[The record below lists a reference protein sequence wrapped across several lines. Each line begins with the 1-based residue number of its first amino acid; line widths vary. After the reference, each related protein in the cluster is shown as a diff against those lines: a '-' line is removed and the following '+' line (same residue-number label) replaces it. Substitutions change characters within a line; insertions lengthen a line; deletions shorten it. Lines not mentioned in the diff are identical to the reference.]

1 MRTTFRP
8 YEPDQALIL
17 PPSLRD
23 WLATDHLVFFV
34 SDTIDQLDLSAFY
47 GRYEGDGR
55 RKQPYEPR
63 MMVKVLVYAYA
74 TGTFSSRKIA
84 RKLEEDVAFRVL
96 AAGNFPAHRTIAE
109 FRRQHLKEF
118 EALFVQV
125 VTLARELKMIR
136 LGTLAIDGSKVRAN
150 ASKHKA
156 MSYGRMKDEER
167 RLRGEIKGL
176 LERADAIDEEEDAEY
191 GSDRRGDELPEEL
204 ARRETRLEKIRA
216 AKKRL
221 EERQAEE
228 DRAAGREPGDQ
239 EKAGPGRKHER
250 RFGQPTPQKQD
261 NFTDPDS
268 RIMKCSTGFEQSYN
282 VQIAVDAEAQL
293 IVAAEL
299 TRAATDNHQLLP
311 VLDEV
316 KRLTGSNPQRVLADA
331 GYRSEAV
338 LAEVER
344 RKIEAYI
351 ALGRE
356 GHAVKASADM
366 PATQRM
372 ARKLRGQRGDE
383 HYRKRKWLV
392 EPVYGW
398 IKSCMG
404 FRQFSF
410 RGLEKVRSEWKL
422 VCLAMNLRR
431 MSARIAWI

>member
-1 MRTTFRP
+1 MPTTFRP

-216 AKKRL
+216 AKKGPHGVDVGEGRGGS
-221 EERQAEE
+221 RVIPPQQRWIMAS
-228 DRAAGREPGDQ
+228 RAA
-239 EKAGPGRKHER
+239 
-250 RFGQPTPQKQD
+250 
-261 NFTDPDS
+261 
-268 RIMKCSTGFEQSYN
+268 
-282 VQIAVDAEAQL
+282 
-293 IVAAEL
+293 
-299 TRAATDNHQLLP
+299 
-311 VLDEV
+311 
-316 KRLTGSNPQRVLADA
+316 
-331 GYRSEAV
+331 
-338 LAEVER
+338 
-344 RKIEAYI
+344 
-351 ALGRE
+351 AL
-356 GHAVKASADM
+356 
-366 PATQRM
+366 
-372 ARKLRGQRGDE
+372 
-383 HYRKRKWLV
+383 
-392 EPVYGW
+392 
-398 IKSCMG
+398 
-404 FRQFSF
+404 
-410 RGLEKVRSEWKL
+410 WKP
-422 VCLAMNLRR
+422 
-431 MSARIAWI
+431 